1 MRLKEW
7 LLELDCEL
15 VQGDLEQEVEDVVY
29 DSRKAKP
36 RTVFVCMKGANV
48 DSHNFIP
55 EVLKKGV
62 RVLVVESSEKAPF
75 GLPIPGDIVLP
86 SEVTVL
92 KVKNGRNALALLSA
106 ARFGYPARK
115 MITIGV
121 TGTKGK
127 TTSTHMIKSILEAAG
142 EKAGLI
148 GTNGALVGGEHYATM
163 NTTPESYILQK
174 YFDRMV
180 KAGCRYMVM
189 EVSSQSYLM
198 HRVDGIVFDYA
209 VFLNISNDHIGP
221 NEHKDFAEYLYY
233 KKQLLQNSRVA
244 LVNRDDPHF
253 EEIVTG
259 AAAEIKTFALDAP
272 ADFRA
277 EHIQYIRESD
287 FVGLGFQIAGDFAL
301 DLKVNVPGRFN
312 VYNALA
318 AVGVCSYFKLDRER
332 MCHALEHMKVDGRM
346 EIVYKSGKCT
356 VIVDYA
362 HNAVSME
369 GLLKTLRDYHPRRLV
384 CVFGCGGNRSRD
396 RRYSMGEI
404 GGRLADLSIIT
415 ADNSRFERV
424 EDILSD
430 IKIGMAKSGGN
441 YIELPDRREAI
452 EYSMANAEDGDIIAI
467 IGKGHEDYQ
476 EIEGIRH
483 PFLDRTVV
491 EETVKKLGI

>member
-7 LLELDCEL
+7 LSELDYQL
-15 VQGDLEQEVEDVVY
+15 IQGDLEQEVEDVVY
-29 DSRKAKP
+29 DSRKAAP
-36 RTVFVCMKGANV
+36 GTVFVCMKGANV
-48 DSHNFIP
+48 DSHAFIP
-55 EVLKKGV
+55 EVLEKGV
-62 RVLVVESSEKAPF
+62 RVLVVEEGETASLPF
-75 GLPIPGDIVLP
+75 D
-86 SEVTVL
+86 VTVL
-92 KVKNGRNALALLSA
+92 KVKNGRNALSLLSA

-127 TTSTHMIKSILEAAG
+127 TTSTYMIKSILEAAG
-142 EKAGLI
+142 EKTGLI
-148 GTNGALVGGEHYATM
+148 GTNGALVGSERHATM

-174 YFDRMV
+174 YFDKMV

-198 HRVDGIVFDYA
+198 HRVDGIFFDYA

-233 KKQLLQNSRVA
+233 KKQLLQNSRIV
-244 LVNRDDPHF
+244 LVNRDDEHF
-253 EEIVTG
+253 EEITEG
-259 AAAEIKTFALDAP
+259 AAAEIKTFALDAA
-272 ADFRA
+272 ADFTA
-277 EHIQYIRESD
+277 ETIRYIREPD
-287 FVGLGFQIAGDFAL
+287 FVGLGFHTSGAFDL

-318 AVGVCSYFKLDRER
+318 AVGVCSYFKLDKER

-346 EIVYKSGKCT
+346 EIVYKSARFT

-369 GLLKTLRDYHPRRLV
+369 SLLKTLRDYHPRRLV

-441 YIELPDRREAI
+441 FIELPDRREAI
-452 EYSMANAEDGDIIAI
+452 EYSLAHAKEGDMIAI

-476 EIEGIRH
+476 EIEGVRH

-491 EETVKKLGI
+491 EEAAKKLGI